1 MLRLSGSF
9 GRLAPLLLVHSAVI
23 GAPLVLQCPAR
34 YPEPE
39 HLKKMLA
46 SGWRAPVDGTVN
58 APLDQAGAL
67 TGSTAENAELRG
79 SEFPNGTG
87 SRFDFL
93 GTAEDGE
100 KWVFCSY
107 AAQLGRVRLFHA
119 VPLAAKRCE
128 AHVKKSRDRVVA
140 ATIRCD

>member
-9 GRLAPLLLVHSAVI
+9 GRLAALLLMHSAVI
-23 GAPLVLQCPAR
+23 GAPLTLQCPAR

-39 HLKKMLA
+39 RLKKMLA
-46 SGWRAPVDGTVN
+46 SGWRASAAGAVN

-67 TGSTAENAELRG
+67 TGLPEENAELRG

-87 SRFDFL
+87 SRFNFH
-93 GTAEDGE
+93 GTPEDGE

-107 AAQLGRVRLFHA
+107 AAKQGRVRLLHA
-119 VPLAAKRCE
+119 APIAAKRCE
-128 AHVKKSRDRVVA
+128 AHVKRSGKRVVA

>member
-1 MLRLSGSF
+1 MLKLSGSF
-9 GRLAPLLLVHSAVI
+9 GRLAVLLLAHSAVI
-23 GAPLVLQCPAR
+23 GAPLALQCPAR
-34 YPEPE
+34 YPEPA

-46 SGWRAPVDGTVN
+46 SGWRASAAGAVN

-67 TGSTAENAELRG
+67 TGSPEENAELRG

-87 SRFDFL
+87 SRFNFL

-107 AAQLGRVRLFHA
+107 VTEQGRVRLLHA
-119 VPLAAKRCE
+119 VNIATKRCE
-128 AHVKKSRDRVVA
+128 AHVKRSSERVVA